1 MLSVLD
7 CPPLRFSSISSKTLI
22 VSSPSSGRMSS
33 FPCLRIESIKLSIIM
48 KWGRIFSFLNRYSMP
63 RPNIAQDNLRLEII
77 SLEKT
82 WLQLFCGLFI
92 FIRVL
97 NAKPG
102 ISILPFSP
110 WIVIVSEPDS
120 ESSRCISLTPFSV
133 KS

>member
-1 MLSVLD
+1 
-7 CPPLRFSSISSKTLI
+7 
-22 VSSPSSGRMSS
+22 
-33 FPCLRIESIKLSIIM
+33 
-48 KWGRIFSFLNRYSMP
+48 
-63 RPNIAQDNLRLEII
+63 
-77 SLEKT
+77 
-82 WLQLFCGLFI
+82 LFI